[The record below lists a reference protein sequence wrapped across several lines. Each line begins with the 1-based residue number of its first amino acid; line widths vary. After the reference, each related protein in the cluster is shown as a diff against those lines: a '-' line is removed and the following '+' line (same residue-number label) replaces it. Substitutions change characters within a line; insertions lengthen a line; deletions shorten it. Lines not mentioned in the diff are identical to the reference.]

1 MKIGNLYKSQEIM
14 EFKGCYAMEKIH
26 GTSAHVNWKD
36 GELIFFSGGYK
47 QDAFVSMFNPEWLKT
62 LFGIRYP
69 KTQVIIYGE
78 AYGGKIQAMSK
89 TYGDIVRFVAF
100 EVKMGDRW
108 LAVPE
113 AEEVAK
119 SLSFDFV
126 PYKLIHTTMDEINA
140 ERDADSVQAVKNG
153 VGEGK
158 MREGVVL
165 RPIYEAVD
173 KWGARI
179 IAKHKREEF
188 GETKTPRPLDVDK
201 IKVLTDAKEIAQ
213 EWVTPMRLQHVLD
226 SFPEFSMEQ
235 MGQIIGSMIED
246 IRREAGAQE
255 FLDKFAKTAI
265 GKHTVSLFKDL
276 LRQDLKLKE
285 VL

>member
-1 MKIGNLYKSQEIM
+1 
-14 EFKGCYAMEKIH
+14 
-26 GTSAHVNWKD
+26 
-36 GELIFFSGGYK
+36 
-47 QDAFVSMFNPEWLKT
+47 
-62 LFGIRYP
+62 
-69 KTQVIIYGE
+69 
-78 AYGGKIQAMSK
+78 
-89 TYGDIVRFVAF
+89 
-100 EVKMGDRW
+100 
-108 LAVPE
+108 
-113 AEEVAK
+113 
-119 SLSFDFV
+119 
-126 PYKLIHTTMDEINA
+126 MDEINA

-188 GETKTPRPLDVDK
+188 GETRTPRPMDVDK
-201 IKVLTDAKEIAQ
+201 IKVLTDAKEIAD

-246 IRREAGAQE
+246 IRREAGAE
-255 FLDKFAKTAI
+255 VVLDKFAKTAI